1 MGLFSKKKKPEV
13 RKLPALPEELGEIP
27 EEEFPAYEPQF
38 RPEPHEFRVPIEKP
52 RTLFAET
59 KPIYIKIDK
68 YKSAMKTLAEIK
80 ARLTEAEKIL
90 NNLQKIKNEEDQEF
104 ENWREDI
111 EQIKE
116 RLLSVDKNL
125 FEI

>member
-1 MGLFSKKKKPEV
+1 MGLFSKKKKPKI

-27 EEEFPAYEPQF
+27 EGDFPAYEPQF
-38 RPEPHEFRVPIEKP
+38 RPEPHEFKLPIDKP
-52 RTLFAET
+52 RTLFVEA

-90 NNLQKIKNEEDQEF
+90 SNLQKIKNEEDQEF
-104 ENWREDI
+104 ENWRTDI
-111 EQIKE
+111 EQIKQ
-116 RLLSVDKNL
+116 RLLSVDKTL